1 MKQRQQLL
9 QLQQTIQTSP
19 DPEGTLN
26 QVAQAND
33 MAPEELVNMLNK
45 NARDLQQDP
54 SLVQPTTIPSTI
66 MKVLGSVGVVISQSA
81 RKNPRTF
88 TVSSL
93 ALLFLLY
100 ATITIPR
107 TGLHLSSGRSLLLSN
122 GPTTLFP
129 SRQSYLQNLV
139 DSSWVQNRPL
149 SIKTKKTKWDDL
161 TMPSTSTSTKED
173 AVLVHVHK
181 LPRKSELSQA
191 VSAQVSLSPDDYLHF
206 LDTQQFDD
214 DDDDDDD
221 EKGQDDTEEQLAEKK
236 EQILEL
242 LFENAANALSSR
254 QLTEFSPSDHT
265 NDNKKKKKQQ
275 HPPMRVVASS
285 SSDRQKHGLFMVPGL
300 GDYGRYGLVFWQVTR
315 QLETDKDSSLTLTT
329 LKGMGFFDGQ
339 IHCEIKKYRSKIV
352 VTVHLAVPKR
362 GRKISKAMATKIVDE
377 LAQSLSNSAS
387 QRTQQTLARRTQG
400 KRFQSASHNRA
411 QERRKSRFQREKQIE
426 EMAEERRR
434 KWQRTNPDAGRY
446 RPSGDRQR
454 SPKNC

>member
-1 MKQRQQLL
+1 
-9 QLQQTIQTSP
+9 
-19 DPEGTLN
+19 
-26 QVAQAND
+26 
-33 MAPEELVNMLNK
+33 MLNK
-45 NARDLQQDP
+45 NAQDLQQDP
-54 SLVQPTTIPSTI
+54 SLMQPTTIPNTI
-66 MKVLGSVGVVISQSA
+66 MKVLGSVGVIISQSA

-122 GPTTLFP
+122 GPTTLLP
-129 SRQSYLQNLV
+129 PRQSYLQKLV
-139 DSSWVQNRPL
+139 DSSRVQNRAL

-161 TMPSTSTSTKED
+161 TLTED
-173 AVLVHVHK
+173 AVLVHN

-191 VSAQVSLSPDDYLHF
+191 VSAQVSLSPDD
-206 LDTQQFDD
+206 LDLIEQFDVGED
-214 DDDDDDD
+214 
-221 EKGQDDTEEQLAEKK
+221 QDDNEEQLAEQR

-254 QLTEFSPSDHT
+254 QLTEFSPSEH
-265 NDNKKKKKQQ
+265 NKN
-275 HPPMRVVASS
+275 PMRVAS

-329 LKGMGFFDGQ
+329 LKGMGFLDGQ

-352 VTVHLAVPKR
+352 VSVHLAVPKR
-362 GRKISKAMATKIVDE
+362 GHKISKAMATKIVDE
-377 LAQSLSNSAS
+377 LAQSLSHSAS
-387 QRTQQTLARRTQG
+387 QRTQQTLARRSQG

-454 SPKNC
+454 SPNNC